1 MVKLAEA
8 IFRKKNEFGPLGA
21 EFMKNARA
29 SSRDKAASL
38 SMESIVSSSSNGKRK
53 SIDED
58 VPKEELPAKKKGKK
72 TATPSTDVEPVEK
85 KTRKKKLIISVSMIQ
100 MFLTWGE
107 GRVDIP
113 EKTLRA
119 QKPKTNGTAKEE
131 IRANIV
137 R

>member
-38 SMESIVSSSSNGKRK
+38 SMESIVSSSSSGKRK

-58 VPKEELPAKKKGKK
+58 VPKDELPAKKKGKK

-85 KTRKKKLIISVSMIQ
+85 KTRKKKV
-100 MFLTWGE
+100 
-107 GRVDIP
+107 
-113 EKTLRA
+113 EK
-119 QKPKTNGTAKEE
+119 KVEE
-131 IRANIV
+131 KSQDEKK
-137 R
+137 

>member
-1 MVKLAEA
+1 MTTRKL
-8 IFRKKNEFGPLGA
+8 
-21 EFMKNARA
+21 
-29 SSRDKAASL
+29 
-38 SMESIVSSSSNGKRK
+38 SIGKW
-53 SIDED
+53 SYEN
-58 VPKEELPAKKKGKK
+58 KETKR
-72 TATPSTDVEPVEK
+72 
-85 KTRKKKLIISVSMIQ
+85 TRKKKLIISVSIIQ

-131 IRANIV
+131 IRANMV